1 LIDHLIYNIVDEIYI
16 FKIKLEFK
24 NNKIIFWVRN
34 HFLTNHLNIKCFINT
49 KVGQSIDK
57 GLYTGS
63 FYGAVRKLT
72 FLKKLIL
79 ILMFDSFLNG
89 WLLINDQ

>member
-1 LIDHLIYNIVDEIYI
+1 MKLQPGQLMKAESS
-16 FKIKLEFK
+16 FKK
-24 NNKIIFWVRN
+24 NS
-34 HFLTNHLNIKCFINT
+34 FINSLGIN
-49 KVGQSIDK
+49 K
-57 GLYTGS
+57 GS

-79 ILMFDSFLNG
+79 ILMFDSFLNC